1 MGWLVSL
8 GLSPRAAKFVG
19 FALIALAAAL
29 AFYAVLHAYG
39 RERYKAGKAD
49 ENKVWVEASNKL
61 IQKSQNAGTK
71 ASTAAAARQA
81 DFAAMVEDE
90 KERIDAA
97 NAEGSSPFDVL
108 FNGS

>member
-1 MGWLVSL
+1 MGWLIGL
-8 GLSPRAAKFVG
+8 GLSPRAAKVVAIFVG
-19 FALIALAAAL
+19 FLLIFA
-29 AFYAVLHAYG
+29 AFYLLLHAYG
-39 RERYKAGKAD
+39 NERYKAGKAD
-49 ENKVWVEASNKL
+49 ADKAWIAASDKL

-81 DFAAMVEDE
+81 DFAAKVEDE